1 MSSDLVFIHDDVL
14 SDVADA
20 IRFVEGSSAG
30 IAPEDYADH
39 IKALDK
45 LILQPDVLNF
55 YMPNGG
61 TISLNKIG
69 SPTVVELEYWLD
81 DNHRWVVWQPDNNG
95 NRSLVLSAGQR
106 MYVRNTSNTQTM
118 FSTSN
123 SNYYNF
129 AFTGNVE
136 AHGNTNSLLCKN
148 AESVTS
154 AHAACFFRLF
164 YNCTSLLTA
173 PELPSTTISSTC
185 YANMFTNCTSLVTAL
200 ELPATT
206 LSGYAYYQMF
216 YNCTQLQEIR
226 TIMTNI
232 SFVMCLEQWL
242 TGVAAQG
249 DFYCPAEL
257 TIPTGASGIPSGWTR
272 KNIQDTIPLNFTMPN
287 GGTITLTKNGTPTE
301 VALEYS
307 IDGGKY
313 WTEWIETNNVRTLTL
328 NAGEK
333 VYIRNKSAT
342 QTGFSTSGD
351 NFYNFAFTNTIE
363 AHGNINSLLCK
374 NAENVTSLSAL
385 CYSGLFFACAYLVTA
400 PELPATT
407 LVQYCYYYM
416 FQDCTSLVTA
426 PELPATTLA
435 FNCYRRM
442 FSGCTRLQEIRTRMT
457 DISASDCLFDWLS
470 NVSAQG
476 DLYCPAE
483 LTISTGGSGIPSGWT
498 RHDI

>member
-61 TISLNKIG
+61 TVSLNKTG
-69 SPTVVELEYWLD
+69 SPTVVELEYWVD
-81 DNHRWVVWQPDNNG
+81 DNSRWIVWQPDNNG

-106 MYVRNTSNTQTM
+106 MYVRNTSETQTR
-118 FSTSN
+118 FSTN
-123 SNYYNF
+123 GSNYYNF
-129 AFTGNVE
+129 VFSGTVE
-136 AHGNTNSLLCKN
+136 AHGNINSLLCKN
-148 AESVTS
+148 AKSVTTLTD
-154 AHAACFFRLF
+154 ACYRALF
-164 YNCTSLLTA
+164 QSCTSLITA
-173 PELPSTTISSTC
+173 P
-185 YANMFTNCTSLVTAL
+185 Y
-200 ELPATT
+200 LPATT
-206 LSGYAYYQMF
+206 LANSCYYSMF
-216 YNCTQLQEIR
+216 QGCTSLTKAPELFATTLAPYCYQYMFHGCSSLQEIR
-226 TIMTNI
+226 TRMTNI
-232 SFVMCLEQWL
+232 SATSCLNNWL
-242 TGVAAQG
+242 GSVAATG
-249 DFYCPAEL
+249 NFYCPASL
-257 TIPTGASGIPSGWTR
+257 TIPVGSSGIPSGWTR

-342 QTGFSTSGD
+342 QTGFSTGND
-351 NFYNFAFTNTIE
+351 YYTFAFTDTIE
-363 AHGNINSLLCK
+363 AHGNTNSLLCK
-374 NAENVTSLSAL
+374 NAETVTYLSPACFVTLFYGCTSLITAPNL
-385 CYSGLFFACAYLVTA
+385 PTVTIAPYCYYQMFYACTSLVVA
-400 PELPATT
+400 PELPAVI
-407 LVQYCYYYM
+407 LASYCYYDM
-416 FQDCTSLVTA
+416 FHNCTQ
-426 PELPATTLA
+426 
-435 FNCYRRM
+435 
-442 FSGCTRLQEIRTRMT
+442 LQEVHTMMT
-457 DISASDCLFDWLS
+457 DISASNCINTWLFY
-470 NVSAQG
+470 VSAQG
-476 DLYCPAE
+476 DFYCPAE
-483 LTISTGGSGIPSGWT
+483 LTIPEGASGIPSGWT